1 MGDQQYDPPLGERR
15 DWLYPLAKYAIIGI
29 LAGAATL
36 VSVPKLS
43 IKLSWQES
51 EEASRKIKPDGVE
64 YDLSEGAEYYLS
76 AGFSRMRLCGTQF
89 TYPEHSAIYD
99 ACNAP
104 EPGSK
109 PDQFITTDE
118 AEKAY
123 NTILNPSHPL
133 GKLSLPFDGRL
144 SAPTLEQRL
153 QAERVTAEN
162 QRWHAFVQS
171 RIDKNKDHKISE
183 EEKDEAIAKIFR

>member
-1 MGDQQYDPPLGERR
+1 MGDQQYEPPVWGERE
-15 DWLYPLAKYAIIGI
+15 WIYPIAKYVIIGI
-29 LAGAATL
+29 LAGAATI
-36 VSVPKLS
+36 VSLPKLS
-43 IKLSWQES
+43 VKFSWQEP
-51 EEASRKIKPDGVE
+51 EQASRKIKPDGVE
-64 YDLSEGAEYYLS
+64 YALSEGAEYFLS
-76 AGFSRMRLCGTQF
+76 AGFSRMRLCGAQF
-89 TYPEHSAIYD
+89 TYQEHSAIYD

-118 AEKAY
+118 AERAY
-123 NTILNPSHPL
+123 NTILNPAHPL

-153 QAERVTAEN
+153 HAECVLAEN
-162 QRWHAFVQS
+162 QRWYALVQS
-171 RIDKNKDHKISE
+171 RIDENKDHIISE